1 LPFFLTHLFIFV
13 LLTNHF
19 FCFLC
24 LFRWRK

>member
-1 LPFFLTHLFIFV
+1 LTHLFIFV